1 MEPAVS
7 RTTDILVVGSGM
19 AGLMAAIVA
28 SGQGKRVT
36 LLSRGC
42 GSLNIGSGCVDV
54 LGYVNGQP
62 VEGQPLEALDSLPER
77 HPYRLVS
84 KEGVEEALKTLCAVS
99 ARHGAPLEAAAN
111 GNRRVPTILGTL
123 KPTCLTLP
131 SCRGELLETAASALV
146 VSVEGLKDS
155 HPALVTSQLRR
166 YPHLAA
172 VTWHEAHLENPIPG
186 AHRNLSPLDIARYV
200 ESPEGTAWL
209 AAGLRKALRATPA
222 DVVLLPPV
230 CGLSNA
236 AWEAVA
242 AAVPVPLVEMP
253 TLPPGVGGLR
263 LYTALK
269 SELQARDVDMVEN
282 ALVTGAE
289 CDGKH
294 CAALVAETACGR
306 RRFAARAFVMATG
319 GFMGGGFLS
328 SPGEARETVFGL
340 PVLQAD
346 GSLLPARPEDWSDQN
361 IFGNHAFASAG
372 VMVNAAMSPLRIDG
386 TPALNNVFFA
396 GRSVGGYDF
405 ASEKSGNGVAV
416 ATAWRAALS
425 ACAQCSGTLS

>member
-77 HPYRLVS
+77 HPYRLVG
-84 KEGVEEALKTLCAVS
+84 KEGVEEALKTLCTVS

-242 AAVPVPLVEMP
+242 AAAPVPLVEMP

-425 ACAQCSGTLS
+425 ACAQC

>member
-77 HPYRLVS
+77 HPYRLVG

-306 RRFAARAFVMATG
+306 RRFAAKAFVMATG

-425 ACAQCSGTLS
+425 ACAQC

>member
-425 ACAQCSGTLS
+425 ACAQC

>member
-28 SGQGKRVT
+28 SEQGKRVT

-54 LGYVNGQP
+54 LGYVNGQA
-62 VEGQPLEALDSLPER
+62 VEGQPLDALDALPER
-77 HPYRLVS
+77 HPYRLVGR
-84 KEGVEEALKTLCAVS
+84 EGVEEALKTLSAVC

-155 HPALVTSQLRR
+155 HPALVTAQLRR
-166 YPHLAA
+166 YPHLANIA
-172 VTWHEAHLENPIPG
+172 WHEAHLENPIPG
-186 AHRNLSPLDIARYV
+186 AHRNLSPLDIARSV

-209 AAGLRKALRATPA
+209 AAGLRNALRATPA

-269 SELQARDVDMVEN
+269 NELQARDVDMVEN
-282 ALVTGAE
+282 ALVTEAE
-289 CDGKH
+289 CDGKR

-306 RRFAARAFVMATG
+306 RRFAAKAFVMATG

-328 SPGEARETVFGL
+328 SPGEAREAVFGL

-386 TPALNNVFFA
+386 APALNNVFFA

-425 ACAQCSGTLS
+425 ACAQC

>member
-84 KEGVEEALKTLCAVS
+84 KEGVEEALTTLCAVS

-146 VSVEGLKDS
+146 VSVEGLRDS

-306 RRFAARAFVMATG
+306 RRFAAKAFVMATG

-340 PVLQAD
+340 PVLQAN

-425 ACAQCSGTLS
+425 ACAQC

>member
-340 PVLQAD
+340 PVLQAN

-425 ACAQCSGTLS
+425 ACAQC

>member
-1 MEPAVS
+1 MS

-146 VSVEGLKDS
+146 VSVEGLRDS
-155 HPALVTSQLRR
+155 HPAHGVLQR
-166 YPHLAA
+166 YFQILQ
-172 VTWHEAHLENPIPG
+172 TLSYS
-186 AHRNLSPLDIARYV
+186 LSPLSLR
-200 ESPEGTAWL
+200 SPFKYNTHTETH
-209 AAGLRKALRATPA
+209 T
-222 DVVLLPPV
+222 
-230 CGLSNA
+230 
-236 AWEAVA
+236 
-242 AAVPVPLVEMP
+242 
-253 TLPPGVGGLR
+253 LR
-263 LYTALK
+263 L
-269 SELQARDVDMVEN
+269 Q
-282 ALVTGAE
+282 
-289 CDGKH
+289 
-294 CAALVAETACGR
+294 
-306 RRFAARAFVMATG
+306 F
-319 GFMGGGFLS
+319 
-328 SPGEARETVFGL
+328 
-340 PVLQAD
+340 
-346 GSLLPARPEDWSDQN
+346 
-361 IFGNHAFASAG
+361 
-372 VMVNAAMSPLRIDG
+372 
-386 TPALNNVFFA
+386 
-396 GRSVGGYDF
+396 
-405 ASEKSGNGVAV
+405 
-416 ATAWRAALS
+416 
-425 ACAQCSGTLS
+425 

>member
-42 GSLNIGSGCVDV
+42 GSLNIGSGCVDA

-425 ACAQCSGTLS
+425 ACAQC

>member
-77 HPYRLVS
+77 HPYRLVG

-425 ACAQCSGTLS
+425 ACAQC

>member
-77 HPYRLVS
+77 HPYRLVG

-146 VSVEGLKDS
+146 FSVEGLKDS

-425 ACAQCSGTLS
+425 ACAQC

>member
-1 MEPAVS
+1 MEPVVS

-28 SGQGKRVT
+28 CSRGKRVT

-42 GSLNIGSGCVDV
+42 GSLSIGSGCVDV
-54 LGYVNGQP
+54 LGYANGRP
-62 VEGQPLEALDSLPER
+62 VEGNPLDALDALPER
-77 HPYRLVS
+77 HPYRLVGRD
-84 KEGVEEALKTLCAVS
+84 GVAQALALLRDVC
-99 ARHGAPLEAAAN
+99 ARHGAPLESSAG

-123 KPTCLTLP
+123 KPTWLTLP
-131 SCRGELLETAASALV
+131 SGRGELLEKAGSALV
-146 VSVEGLKDS
+146 VSVDGLKDS
-155 HPALVTSQLRR
+155 HPALATAQLRR
-166 YPHLAA
+166 YPHLAGIS
-172 VTWHEAHLENPIPG
+172 WHEAHLENPIPG

-200 ESPEGTAWL
+200 ESPEGVSWL
-209 AAGLRKALRATPA
+209 TAGLHKALRAAPA

-230 CGLSNA
+230 CGLGDA
-236 AWEAVA
+236 AWQAVS
-242 AAVPVPLVEMP
+242 AAVPVPLIEMP

-269 SELQARDVDMVEN
+269 DELREHDVDMVEN
-282 ALVTGAE
+282 ARITGAD
-289 CDGKH
+289 CDGRR
-294 CAALVAETACGR
+294 CAALVAETACGL

-328 SPGEARETVFGL
+328 SPGEAREAVFGL

-346 GSLLPARPEDWSDQN
+346 GAPLPRRPEDWSDRD

-372 VMVNAAMSPLRIDG
+372 VMVDAAMSPLRLDG
-386 TPALNNVFFA
+386 MPALDNVFFA

-416 ATAWRAALS
+416 TTAWRAALS
-425 ACAQCSGTLS
+425 ACAQC

>member
-1 MEPAVS
+1 MS

-28 SGQGKRVT
+28 CSQGKRVT

-42 GSLNIGSGCVDV
+42 GSLSIGSGCVDV
-54 LGYVNGQP
+54 LGYANGRP
-62 VEGQPLEALDSLPER
+62 VEGNPLDALDALPER
-77 HPYRLVS
+77 HPYRLVGRD
-84 KEGVEEALKTLCAVS
+84 GVAQALALLRDVC
-99 ARHGAPLEAAAN
+99 ARHGAPLESSAG

-123 KPTCLTLP
+123 KPTWLTLP
-131 SCRGELLETAASALV
+131 SGRGELLEKAGSALV
-146 VSVEGLKDS
+146 VSVDGLKDS
-155 HPALVTSQLRR
+155 HPALATAQLRR
-166 YPHLAA
+166 YPHLAGIS
-172 VTWHEAHLENPIPG
+172 WHEAHLENPIPG

-200 ESPEGTAWL
+200 ESPEGVSWL
-209 AAGLRKALRATPA
+209 TAGLRKALRAAPA

-230 CGLSNA
+230 CGLGDA
-236 AWEAVA
+236 AWQAVS
-242 AAVPVPLVEMP
+242 AAVPVPLIEMP

-269 SELQARDVDMVEN
+269 DELREHDVDMVEN
-282 ALVTGAE
+282 ARITGAD
-289 CDGKH
+289 CDGRR
-294 CAALVAETACGR
+294 CAALVAETACGL

-328 SPGEARETVFGL
+328 SPGEAREAVFGL

-346 GSLLPARPEDWSDQN
+346 GAPLPRRPEDWSDRD

-372 VMVNAAMSPLRIDG
+372 VMVDAAMSPLRLDG
-386 TPALNNVFFA
+386 MPALDNVFFA

-425 ACAQCSGTLS
+425 ACAQC

>member
-1 MEPAVS
+1 
-7 RTTDILVVGSGM
+7 M

-28 SGQGKRVT
+28 CSRGKRVT

-42 GSLNIGSGCVDV
+42 GSLSIGSGCVDV
-54 LGYVNGQP
+54 LGYANGRP
-62 VEGQPLEALDSLPER
+62 VEGNPLDALDALPER
-77 HPYRLVS
+77 HPYRLVGRD
-84 KEGVEEALKTLCAVS
+84 GVAQALALLRDVC
-99 ARHGAPLEAAAN
+99 ARHGAPLESSAG

-123 KPTCLTLP
+123 KPTWLTLP
-131 SCRGELLETAASALV
+131 SGRGELLEKAGSALV
-146 VSVEGLKDS
+146 VSVDGLKDS
-155 HPALVTSQLRR
+155 HPALATAQLRR
-166 YPHLAA
+166 YPHLAGIS
-172 VTWHEAHLENPIPG
+172 WHEAHLENPIPG

-200 ESPEGTAWL
+200 ESPEGVSWL
-209 AAGLRKALRATPA
+209 TAGLHKALRAAPA

-230 CGLSNA
+230 CGLGDA
-236 AWEAVA
+236 AWQAVS
-242 AAVPVPLVEMP
+242 AAVPVPLIEMP

-269 SELQARDVDMVEN
+269 DELREHDVDMVEN
-282 ALVTGAE
+282 ARITGAD
-289 CDGKH
+289 CDGRR
-294 CAALVAETACGR
+294 CAALVAETACGL

-328 SPGEARETVFGL
+328 SPGEAREAVFGL

-346 GSLLPARPEDWSDQN
+346 GAPLPRRPEDWSDRD

-372 VMVNAAMSPLRIDG
+372 VMVDAAMSPLRLDG
-386 TPALNNVFFA
+386 MPALDNVFFA

-416 ATAWRAALS
+416 TTAWRAALS
-425 ACAQCSGTLS
+425 ACAQC

>member
-306 RRFAARAFVMATG
+306 RRFAAKAFVMATG

-425 ACAQCSGTLS
+425 ACAQC

>member
-1 MEPAVS
+1 
-7 RTTDILVVGSGM
+7 M

-28 SGQGKRVT
+28 CSRGKRVT

-42 GSLNIGSGCVDV
+42 GSLSIGSGCVDV
-54 LGYVNGQP
+54 LGYANGRP
-62 VEGQPLEALDSLPER
+62 VEGNPLDALDALPER
-77 HPYRLVS
+77 HPYRLVGRD
-84 KEGVEEALKTLCAVS
+84 GVAQALALLRDVC
-99 ARHGAPLEAAAN
+99 ARHGAPLESSAG

-123 KPTCLTLP
+123 KPTWLTLP
-131 SCRGELLETAASALV
+131 SGRGELLEKAGSALV
-146 VSVEGLKDS
+146 VSVDGLKDS
-155 HPALVTSQLRR
+155 HPALATAQLRR
-166 YPHLAA
+166 YPHLAGIS
-172 VTWHEAHLENPIPG
+172 WHEAHLENPIPG

-200 ESPEGTAWL
+200 ESPEGVSWL
-209 AAGLRKALRATPA
+209 TAGLRKALRAAPA

-230 CGLSNA
+230 CGLGDA
-236 AWEAVA
+236 AWQAVSA
-242 AAVPVPLVEMP
+242 AMPVPLIEMP

-269 SELQARDVDMVEN
+269 DELREHDVDN
-282 ALVTGAE
+282 ARITGAD
-289 CDGKH
+289 CDGRR
-294 CAALVAETACGR
+294 CAALVAETACGL
-306 RRFAARAFVMATG
+306 RRFAARAFVMTTG

-328 SPGEARETVFGL
+328 SPGEAREAVFGL

-346 GSLLPARPEDWSDQN
+346 GAPLPRRPEDWSDRD

-372 VMVNAAMSPLRIDG
+372 VMVDAAMSPLRLDG
-386 TPALNNVFFA
+386 MPALDNVFFA

-425 ACAQCSGTLS
+425 ACAQC

>member
-1 MEPAVS
+1 
-7 RTTDILVVGSGM
+7 M

-28 SGQGKRVT
+28 CSRGKRVT

-42 GSLNIGSGCVDV
+42 GSLSIGSGCVDV
-54 LGYVNGQP
+54 LGYANGRP
-62 VEGQPLEALDSLPER
+62 VEGNPLDALDALPER
-77 HPYRLVS
+77 HPYRLVGRD
-84 KEGVEEALKTLCAVS
+84 GVAQALALLRDVC
-99 ARHGAPLEAAAN
+99 ARHGAPLESSAG

-123 KPTCLTLP
+123 KPTWLTLP
-131 SCRGELLETAASALV
+131 SGRGELLEKAGSALV
-146 VSVEGLKDS
+146 VSVAGLKDS
-155 HPALVTSQLRR
+155 HPALATAQLRR
-166 YPHLAA
+166 YPHLAGIS
-172 VTWHEAHLENPIPG
+172 WHEAHLENPIPG

-200 ESPEGTAWL
+200 ESPEGVSWL
-209 AAGLRKALRATPA
+209 TAGLRKALRAAPA
-222 DVVLLPPV
+222 DVALLPPV
-230 CGLSNA
+230 CGLGDA
-236 AWEAVA
+236 AWQAVS
-242 AAVPVPLVEMP
+242 AAVPVPLIEMP

-269 SELQARDVDMVEN
+269 DELREHDVDMVEN
-282 ALVTGAE
+282 ARITGA
-289 CDGKH
+289 DGDGRR
-294 CAALVAETACGR
+294 CAALVAETACGL

-328 SPGEARETVFGL
+328 SPGEAREAVFGL

-346 GSLLPARPEDWSDQN
+346 GAPLPRRPEDWSDRD

-372 VMVNAAMSPLRIDG
+372 VMVDAAMSPLRLDG
-386 TPALNNVFFA
+386 MPALDNVFFA

-425 ACAQCSGTLS
+425 ACAQC

>member
-1 MEPAVS
+1 
-7 RTTDILVVGSGM
+7 M

-28 SGQGKRVT
+28 CSRGKRVT

-42 GSLNIGSGCVDV
+42 GSLSIGSGCVDV
-54 LGYVNGQP
+54 LGYANGRP
-62 VEGQPLEALDSLPER
+62 VEGNPLDALDALPER
-77 HPYRLVS
+77 HPYRLVGRD
-84 KEGVEEALKTLCAVS
+84 GVAQALALLCDVC
-99 ARHGAPLEAAAN
+99 ARHGAPLESSAG

-123 KPTCLTLP
+123 KPTWLTLP
-131 SCRGELLETAASALV
+131 SGRGELLEKAGSALV
-146 VSVEGLKDS
+146 VSVDGLKDS
-155 HPALVTSQLRR
+155 HPALATAQLRR
-166 YPHLAA
+166 YPHLAGIS
-172 VTWHEAHLENPIPG
+172 WHEAHLENPIPG

-200 ESPEGTAWL
+200 ESPEGVSWL
-209 AAGLRKALRATPA
+209 TSGLRKALRAAPA

-230 CGLSNA
+230 CGLGDA
-236 AWEAVA
+236 AWQAVS
-242 AAVPVPLVEMP
+242 AAVPVPLIEMP

-269 SELQARDVDMVEN
+269 DELREHDVDMVEN
-282 ALVTGAE
+282 ARITGAD
-289 CDGKH
+289 CDGRR
-294 CAALVAETACGR
+294 CAALVAETACGL

-328 SPGEARETVFGL
+328 SPGEAREAVFGL

-346 GSLLPARPEDWSDQN
+346 GAPLPRRPEDWSDRD

-372 VMVNAAMSPLRIDG
+372 VMVDAAMSPLRLDG
-386 TPALNNVFFA
+386 MPALDNVFFA

-425 ACAQCSGTLS
+425 ACAQC

>member
-77 HPYRLVS
+77 HPYRLVG

-200 ESPEGTAWL
+200 ERIIVMNHGEKAFDGPPKQVFAHCSR
-209 AAGLRKALRATPA
+209 AAGGNADPPSGRGRPA
-222 DVVLLPPV
+222 SV
-230 CGLSNA
+230 
-236 AWEAVA
+236 
-242 AAVPVPLVEMP
+242 
-253 TLPPGVGGLR
+253 
-263 LYTALK
+263 Y
-269 SELQARDVDMVEN
+269 
-282 ALVTGAE
+282 GAE
-289 CDGKH
+289 KRIAGARRGYGGKRSCH
-294 CAALVAETACGR
+294 GGR
-306 RRFAARAFVMATG
+306 V
-319 GFMGGGFLS
+319 
-328 SPGEARETVFGL
+328 
-340 PVLQAD
+340 
-346 GSLLPARPEDWSDQN
+346 
-361 IFGNHAFASAG
+361 
-372 VMVNAAMSPLRIDG
+372 
-386 TPALNNVFFA
+386 
-396 GRSVGGYDF
+396 
-405 ASEKSGNGVAV
+405 
-416 ATAWRAALS
+416 
-425 ACAQCSGTLS
+425 

>member
-77 HPYRLVS
+77 HPYRLVG

-146 VSVEGLKDS
+146 VSVEGLRDS

-425 ACAQCSGTLS
+425 ACAQC

>member
-1 MEPAVS
+1 MS

-396 GRSVGGYDF
+396 GRSVDGYDF

-425 ACAQCSGTLS
+425 ACAQC

>member
-146 VSVEGLKDS
+146 VSVEGLRDS

-425 ACAQCSGTLS
+425 ACAQC

>member
-200 ESPEGTAWL
+200 ESPEGIAWL

-425 ACAQCSGTLS
+425 ACAQC

>member
-1 MEPAVS
+1 MEPVVS

-28 SGQGKRVT
+28 CSRGKRVT
-36 LLSRGC
+36 LLSSGC
-42 GSLNIGSGCVDV
+42 GSLSIGSGCVDV
-54 LGYVNGQP
+54 LGYANGRP
-62 VEGQPLEALDSLPER
+62 VEGNPLDALDALPER
-77 HPYRLVS
+77 HPYRLVGRD
-84 KEGVEEALKTLCAVS
+84 GVAQALALLRDVC
-99 ARHGAPLEAAAN
+99 ARHGAPLESSAG

-123 KPTCLTLP
+123 KPTWLTLP
-131 SCRGELLETAASALV
+131 SGRGELLEKAGSALV
-146 VSVEGLKDS
+146 VSVDGLKDS
-155 HPALVTSQLRR
+155 HPALATAQLRR
-166 YPHLAA
+166 YPHLAGIS
-172 VTWHEAHLENPIPG
+172 WHEAHLENRIPG

-200 ESPEGTAWL
+200 ESPEGVSWL
-209 AAGLRKALRATPA
+209 TAGLRKALRAAPA

-230 CGLSNA
+230 CGLGDA
-236 AWEAVA
+236 AWQAVS
-242 AAVPVPLVEMP
+242 AAVPVPLIEMP

-269 SELQARDVDMVEN
+269 DELREHDVDMVEN
-282 ALVTGAE
+282 ARITGAD
-289 CDGKH
+289 CDGRR
-294 CAALVAETACGR
+294 CAALVAETACGL

-328 SPGEARETVFGL
+328 SPGEAREAVFGL

-346 GSLLPARPEDWSDQN
+346 GAPLPRRPEDWSDRD

-372 VMVNAAMSPLRIDG
+372 VMVDAAMSPLRLDG
-386 TPALNNVFFA
+386 MPALDNVFFA

-425 ACAQCSGTLS
+425 ACAQC

>member
-84 KEGVEEALKTLCAVS
+84 KEGVEEALKTRCAVS

-306 RRFAARAFVMATG
+306 RRFAAKAFVMATG

-425 ACAQCSGTLS
+425 ACAQC

>member
-77 HPYRLVS
+77 HPYRLVG

-172 VTWHEAHLENPIPG
+172 VTWHEAHLKNPIPG

-306 RRFAARAFVMATG
+306 RRFAAKAFVMATG

-425 ACAQCSGTLS
+425 ACAQC

>member
-62 VEGQPLEALDSLPER
+62 VEGQPLDALDSLPEQ
-77 HPYRLVS
+77 HPYRLVG
-84 KEGVEEALKTLCAVS
+84 KEGVAEAFKTLCAVS

-131 SCRGELLETAASALV
+131 SCRGELLEAAASALV
-146 VSVEGLKDS
+146 VSIEGLKDS

-166 YPHLAA
+166 YSHLAA

-209 AAGLRKALRATPA
+209 ATGLRKALRATPA

-282 ALVTGAE
+282 ALVTEAE
-289 CDGKH
+289 CDGKL

-306 RRFAARAFVMATG
+306 RRFAAKAFVMATG

-346 GSLLPARPEDWSDQN
+346 GSPLPARPEDWSDQN

-425 ACAQCSGTLS
+425 ACAQC

>member
-28 SGQGKRVT
+28 SGQGKRIT

-54 LGYVNGQP
+54 LGYVNGQA
-62 VEGQPLEALDSLPER
+62 VEGQPLDALDSLPER
-77 HPYRLVS
+77 HPYRLVG

-282 ALVTGAE
+282 ALVTEAE

-306 RRFAARAFVMATG
+306 RRFAAKAFVMATG

-346 GSLLPARPEDWSDQN
+346 GSPLPARPEDWSDQN

-386 TPALNNVFFA
+386 APALNNVFFA

-425 ACAQCSGTLS
+425 ACAQC

>member
-54 LGYVNGQP
+54 LGYVNGQA
-62 VEGQPLEALDSLPER
+62 VEGQPLDALDSLSDR
-77 HPYRLVS
+77 HPYRLVG

-131 SCRGELLETAASALV
+131 SCRGELLETAVSALV

-166 YPHLAA
+166 YPHLAGIA
-172 VTWHEAHLENPIPG
+172 WHEAHLENPIPG

-282 ALVTGAE
+282 ALVTEAE

-306 RRFAARAFVMATG
+306 RRFAAKAFVMATG

-346 GSLLPARPEDWSDQN
+346 GSPLPARPEDWSDQN

-425 ACAQCSGTLS
+425 ACAQC

>member
-77 HPYRLVS
+77 HPYRLVG
-84 KEGVEEALKTLCAVS
+84 KEGVEEALKTLCTVS

-425 ACAQCSGTLS
+425 ACAQC

>member
-1 MEPAVS
+1 
-7 RTTDILVVGSGM
+7 M

-28 SGQGKRVT
+28 CSRGKRVT

-42 GSLNIGSGCVDV
+42 GSLSIGSGCVDV
-54 LGYVNGQP
+54 LGYANGRP
-62 VEGQPLEALDSLPER
+62 VEGNPLDALDALPER
-77 HPYRLVS
+77 HPYRLVGRD
-84 KEGVEEALKTLCAVS
+84 GVAQALALLRDVC
-99 ARHGAPLEAAAN
+99 ARHGAPLESSAG

-123 KPTCLTLP
+123 KPTWLTLP
-131 SCRGELLETAASALV
+131 SGRGELLEKAGSALV
-146 VSVEGLKDS
+146 VSVAGLKDS
-155 HPALVTSQLRR
+155 HPALATAQLRR
-166 YPHLAA
+166 YPHLAGIS
-172 VTWHEAHLENPIPG
+172 WHEAHLENPIPG

-200 ESPEGTAWL
+200 ESPEGVSWL
-209 AAGLRKALRATPA
+209 TAGLRKALRAAPA

-230 CGLSNA
+230 CGLGDA
-236 AWEAVA
+236 AWQAVS
-242 AAVPVPLVEMP
+242 AAVPVPLIEMP

-269 SELQARDVDMVEN
+269 DELREHDVDMVEN
-282 ALVTGAE
+282 ARITGAD
-289 CDGKH
+289 CDGRR
-294 CAALVAETACGR
+294 CAALVAETACGL

-328 SPGEARETVFGL
+328 SPGEAREAVFGL

-346 GSLLPARPEDWSDQN
+346 GAPLPRRPEDWSDRD

-372 VMVNAAMSPLRIDG
+372 VMVDAAMSPLRLDG
-386 TPALNNVFFA
+386 MPALDNVFFA

-416 ATAWRAALS
+416 TTAWRAALS
-425 ACAQCSGTLS
+425 ACAQC

>member
-146 VSVEGLKDS
+146 VSVEGLRDS

-306 RRFAARAFVMATG
+306 RRFAAKAFVMATG

-425 ACAQCSGTLS
+425 ACAQC

>member
-77 HPYRLVS
+77 HPYRLVG

-306 RRFAARAFVMATG
+306 RRFAAKAFVMATG

-340 PVLQAD
+340 PVLQAN

-425 ACAQCSGTLS
+425 ACAQC

>member
-1 MEPAVS
+1 MEPVVS

-28 SGQGKRVT
+28 CSRGKRVT

-42 GSLNIGSGCVDV
+42 GSLSIGSGCVDV
-54 LGYVNGQP
+54 LGYANGRP
-62 VEGQPLEALDSLPER
+62 VEGNPLDALDALPER
-77 HPYRLVS
+77 HPYRLVGRD
-84 KEGVEEALKTLCAVS
+84 GVAQALALLRDVC
-99 ARHGAPLEAAAN
+99 ARHGAPLESSAG

-123 KPTCLTLP
+123 KPTWLTLP
-131 SCRGELLETAASALV
+131 SGRGELLEKAGSALV
-146 VSVEGLKDS
+146 VSVDGLKDS
-155 HPALVTSQLRR
+155 HPALATAQLRR
-166 YPHLAA
+166 YPHLAGIS
-172 VTWHEAHLENPIPG
+172 WHEAHLENPIPG

-200 ESPEGTAWL
+200 ESPEGVSWL
-209 AAGLRKALRATPA
+209 TAGLRKALRAAPA

-230 CGLSNA
+230 CGLGDA
-236 AWEAVA
+236 AWQAVS
-242 AAVPVPLVEMP
+242 AAVPVPLIEMP

-269 SELQARDVDMVEN
+269 DELREHDVDMVEN
-282 ALVTGAE
+282 ARITGAD
-289 CDGKH
+289 CDGRR
-294 CAALVAETACGR
+294 CAALVAETACGL

-328 SPGEARETVFGL
+328 SPGEAREAVFGL

-346 GSLLPARPEDWSDQN
+346 GAPLPRRPEDWSDRD

-372 VMVNAAMSPLRIDG
+372 VMVDAAMSPLRLDG
-386 TPALNNVFFA
+386 MPALDNVFFA

-425 ACAQCSGTLS
+425 ACAQC

>member
-77 HPYRLVS
+77 HPYRLVG

-269 SELQARDVDMVEN
+269 SELQTRDVDMVEN

-306 RRFAARAFVMATG
+306 RRFAAKAFVMATG

-340 PVLQAD
+340 PVLQAN

-425 ACAQCSGTLS
+425 ACAQC

>member
-1 MEPAVS
+1 
-7 RTTDILVVGSGM
+7 M

-28 SGQGKRVT
+28 CSRGKRVT

-42 GSLNIGSGCVDV
+42 GSLSIGSGCVDV
-54 LGYVNGQP
+54 LGYANGRP
-62 VEGQPLEALDSLPER
+62 VEGNPLDALDALPER
-77 HPYRLVS
+77 HPYRLVGRD
-84 KEGVEEALKTLCAVS
+84 GVAQALALLRDVC
-99 ARHGAPLEAAAN
+99 ARHGAPLESSAG

-123 KPTCLTLP
+123 KPTWLTLP
-131 SCRGELLETAASALV
+131 SGRGELLEKAGSALV
-146 VSVEGLKDS
+146 VSVAGLKDS
-155 HPALVTSQLRR
+155 HPALATAQLRR
-166 YPHLAA
+166 YPHLAGIS
-172 VTWHEAHLENPIPG
+172 WHEAHLENPIPG

-200 ESPEGTAWL
+200 ESPEGVSWL
-209 AAGLRKALRATPA
+209 TAGLRKALRAAPA

-230 CGLSNA
+230 CGLGDA
-236 AWEAVA
+236 AWQAVS
-242 AAVPVPLVEMP
+242 AAVPVPLIEMP

-269 SELQARDVDMVEN
+269 DELREHDVDMVEN
-282 ALVTGAE
+282 ARITGAD
-289 CDGKH
+289 CDGRR
-294 CAALVAETACGR
+294 CAALVAETACGL

-328 SPGEARETVFGL
+328 SPGEAREAVFGL

-346 GSLLPARPEDWSDQN
+346 GAPLPRRPEDWSDRD

-372 VMVNAAMSPLRIDG
+372 VMVDAAMSPLRLDG
-386 TPALNNVFFA
+386 MPALDNVFFA

-425 ACAQCSGTLS
+425 ACAQC